1 MGTTQFLNTV
11 VGAIALLLVML
22 NVALVVVSGL
32 RQRRAGTP
40 SSLVGAGMTVQAIGL
55 GFALGG
61 AIGGGY
67 AVVLLLEAIELST
80 AAHLMAQL
88 AAALAGSWLMGWI
101 YFAWLAKPVYRW
113 FAGEEGAG
121 HAR

>member
-1 MGTTQFLNTV
+1 METTQFLNTV
-11 VGAIALLLVML
+11 VGAIALLLVLL
-22 NVALVVVSGL
+22 NVAPVVASGL
-32 RQRRAGTP
+32 RQRRAGAP
-40 SSLVGAGMTVQAIGL
+40 SSIVGAGMTAQAIGL

-67 AVVLLLEAIELST
+67 ALVLLLEAIKLSP
-80 AAHLMAQL
+80 AAHLVAQL
-88 AAALAGSWLMGWI
+88 VAALAGSWLMGWV

-121 HAR
+121 DGR